1 MHYSM
6 QKMPEET
13 KSEPYNLL
21 QYYTIFTSKFYT
33 FNHLNLIHVKLNV
46 SLHYTIRMEDI
57 KFQKTDDGFIVY
69 ATGEIDLSNSQ
80 GLRKTILAALKTN
93 QKVLV
98 DLSGVSYIDSSGIA
112 SLVEGLQFSKS
123 KNKTFILTNPSK
135 QVKAIM
141 ELARLDKV
149 FTIV

>member
-1 MHYSM
+1 MICM
-6 QKMPEET
+6 EET
-13 KSEPYNLL
+13 RFEK
-21 QYYTIFTSKFYT
+21 
-33 FNHLNLIHVKLNV
+33 V
-46 SLHYTIRMEDI
+46 
-57 KFQKTDDGFIVY
+57 DDGCIVY
-69 ATGEIDLSNSQ
+69 ATGEIDLSNSH

-93 QKVLV
+93 QKVYV

-123 KNKTFILTNPSK
+123 NNKKFVLSNPSK

-149 FTIV
+149 FTII